1 MPWRETWPMR
11 ERLWF
16 VQECRREY
24 FTVVELCHF
33 FGVSPKTGYKWLER
47 FRDEGPKGLEDRSRA
62 PKSCPHRTP
71 AEAEEVLLRIRRR
84 HRDWGP
90 GKIRDYLMGSSPDQL
105 WPARSTIAD
114 ILRRHGLVKPRR
126 RRPRPGHPGFRG
138 TVPTHPNGLW
148 TADFKGQF
156 RVGNGQMCFPLTVL
170 DGYSRFLL
178 GCQGLE
184 RPLHDAVQPVFERLF
199 REFGLPQAIRT
210 DNGTPFASLAVR
222 RLSRLHVWWIKLG
235 ITPELTLP
243 GHPQH
248 NASHER
254 FHRTLKDLTARPPAG
269 TPRAQQ
275 RAFDR
280 FRQEYNEVRPHEANA
295 GHPPAHVYRPSP
307 RPYPRQLPDVEYP
320 PHFERRM
327 VYHNGVI
334 RWHRQR
340 IVISQVL
347 EGEPVGLEEERDG
360 LWSVYFGPI
369 LLGRLDE
376 RNHNFRGLFPHTQ
389 SS

>member
-16 VQECRREY
+16 VHEYRRGY
-24 FTVVELCHF
+24 FSLVELCGF
-33 FGVSPKTGYKWLER
+33 FGVSRKTGYKWLER
-47 FRDEGPKGLEDRSRA
+47 FRDEGPKGLEDRPRA

-71 AEAEEVLLRIRRR
+71 AEPEEDIVETRRQ
-84 HRDWGP
+84 HADWGP
-90 GKIRDYLMGSSPDQL
+90 NKIRDYLKGRHPGRV
-105 WPARSTIAD
+105 WPARSTIAG
-114 ILRRHGLVKPRR
+114 ILCRHGLVKRGR

-138 TVPTHPNGLW
+138 TVPTRPNGLW

-156 RVGNGQMCFPLTVL
+156 RVGNGQMCFPLTIL

-178 GCQGLE
+178 GCRGLE
-184 RPLHDAVQPVFERLF
+184 RPLHEAVHPVFERVF
-199 REFGLPQAIRT
+199 REFGVPEAIRT
-210 DNGTPFASLAVR
+210 DNGVPFASQAVR

-243 GHPQH
+243 GRPQH

-254 FHRTLKDLTARPPAG
+254 FHRTLKDRTTRPPAG

-280 FRQEYNEVRPHEANA
+280 FRQEYNEVRPHDAN
-295 GHPPAHVYRPSP
+295 GGRPPALLYRPSP
-307 RPYPRQLPDVEYP
+307 RPYPNRLPAVDYP
-320 PHFERRM
+320 AHFERRL
-327 VYHNGVI
+327 VNHNGVI
-334 RWHRQR
+334 RWHCHR

-347 EGEPVGLEEERDG
+347 EAEPLGLEEVDDG
-360 LWSVYFGPI
+360 LWSVYFGPV

-376 RNHNFRGLFPHTQ
+376 KTMVFHGAFPHQ
-389 SS
+389 RPS